1 LGRVVQAV
9 DSRLKAAARV
19 YGITAFSAKAI
30 VLSPAVIVALY
41 GVSIQLPPTRSIAL
55 LTLEENHLVET
66 LTFVFL
72 LLGGVLGLA
81 LAWRIRSV
89 GGWYWQSVFYMA
101 FSVLLLFVA
110 AEEVAWGQQFLGF
123 ETPFALKDINRQEE
137 FTLHNIGRLDGR
149 TEVFRLVFGLGGV
162 LGVLVSSYQRL
173 RNIGAPVIL
182 LPWFSIIAGMAA
194 LDLYL
199 DYFRINPELNFT
211 LRRTSELVEMM
222 IGATGLLFVW
232 LNARMLSFHAKNS

>member
-1 LGRVVQAV
+1 
-9 DSRLKAAARV
+9 V

-41 GVSIQLPPTRSIAL
+41 GVCIQLPTTRSIAL
-55 LTLEENHLVET
+55 LTLEENNIVET

-89 GGWYWQSVFYMA
+89 GGWYWQSVFYAA

-123 ETPFALKDINRQEE
+123 ETPSTLSEVNKQGEA
-137 FTLHNIGRLDGR
+137 TLHNVGILQGRS
-149 TEVFRLVFGLGGV
+149 EFFRLAFGLVGL
-162 LGVLVSSYQRL
+162 LGVLASFYQRL

-182 LPWFSIIAGMAA
+182 LPWFSIIAGVAGF
-194 LDLYL
+194 DLYL
-199 DYFRINPELNFT
+199 DYFPINAELNFI
-211 LRRTSELVEMM
+211 LQRTSELVEMM
-222 IGATGLLFVW
+222 IGASGLLFVW
-232 LNARMLSFHAKNS
+232 LNARMLSFHAKNPSSFHKRTHT